1 MRPAIGAYGPAR
13 PVVRDAN
20 KCFALTARA
29 PHIAGLI
36 IFSSKCPLSHTSN
49 GTVPRNGFFMNE
61 PTAESRETR
70 LRRLVYQ
77 SSYTGMKETDLLL
90 GRFAKLH
97 LHGLSDDEL
106 GQYEALLD
114 VGDDRIY
121 AWVVAGEPAPQIH
134 DNRVLDLIKEFKND

>member
-1 MRPAIGAYGPAR
+1 MFCFDGAR
-13 PVVRDAN
+13 
-20 KCFALTARA
+20 TAYCRA
-29 PHIAGLI
+29 HNIQQQTPCATYQQRHGAEE
-36 IFSSKCPLSHTSN
+36 
-49 GTVPRNGFFMNE
+49 RFFMNE

-97 LHGLSDDEL
+97 LHGLTDDEL

-114 VGDDRIY
+114 AGDDRIY
-121 AWVVAGEPAPQIH
+121 AWVVAGEPAPQMH

>member
-1 MRPAIGAYGPAR
+1 MFCFDGARTAYCRAHNIQQQTPCAAY
-13 PVVRDAN
+13 VI
-20 KCFALTARA
+20 TAR
-29 PHIAGLI
+29 
-36 IFSSKCPLSHTSN
+36 CR
-49 GTVPRNGFFMNE
+49 GTVFMNE

-97 LHGLSDDEL
+97 LHGLTDDEL

-114 VGDDRIY
+114 AGDDRIY
-121 AWVVAGEPAPQIH
+121 AWVVAGEPAPQMH

>member
-1 MRPAIGAYGPAR
+1 
-13 PVVRDAN
+13 
-20 KCFALTARA
+20 
-29 PHIAGLI
+29 
-36 IFSSKCPLSHTSN
+36 
-49 GTVPRNGFFMNE
+49 MNE

-97 LHGLSDDEL
+97 LHGLTDDEL

-114 VGDDRIY
+114 AGDDRIY
-121 AWVVAGEPAPQIH
+121 SWVVAGEPAPPMH
-134 DNRVLDLIKEFKND
+134 DNRVLDLIKKFKND

>member
-1 MRPAIGAYGPAR
+1 MFCFDGAR
-13 PVVRDAN
+13 
-20 KCFALTARA
+20 TAYCRTQNMQQQTHYA
-29 PHIAGLI
+29 AYQQRHGAEE
-36 IFSSKCPLSHTSN
+36 
-49 GTVPRNGFFMNE
+49 RFFMNE

-97 LHGLSDDEL
+97 LHVLTDDEL

-114 VGDDRIY
+114 AGDDRIY
-121 AWVVAGEPAPQIH
+121 AWVVAGEPAPQMH
-134 DNRVLDLIKEFKND
+134 DNRVLNLIKEFKND

>member
-1 MRPAIGAYGPAR
+1 MFCFDGAR
-13 PVVRDAN
+13 
-20 KCFALTARA
+20 TAYCRA
-29 PHIAGLI
+29 HNIQQQTPCAAYQQRHGAEE
-36 IFSSKCPLSHTSN
+36 
-49 GTVPRNGFFMNE
+49 RFFMND

-97 LHGLSDDEL
+97 LHGLTDDEL

-114 VGDDRIY
+114 AGDDRIY
-121 AWVVAGEPAPQIH
+121 AWVVAGEPAPQMH

>member
-1 MRPAIGAYGPAR
+1 MFCFDGARTAYCRAHNIQQQTP
-13 PVVRDAN
+13 
-20 KCFALTARA
+20 FATYQQRHGAEER
-29 PHIAGLI
+29 
-36 IFSSKCPLSHTSN
+36 
-49 GTVPRNGFFMNE
+49 FFMNE

-97 LHGLSDDEL
+97 LHGLTDDEL

-114 VGDDRIY
+114 AGDDRIY
-121 AWVVAGEPAPQIH
+121 AWVVAGEPAPQMH
-134 DNRVLDLIKEFKND
+134 DNRVLNLIKEFKND

>member
-1 MRPAIGAYGPAR
+1 MFCFDGAR
-13 PVVRDAN
+13 
-20 KCFALTARA
+20 TAYCRA
-29 PHIAGLI
+29 HNIQQQTPCATYQQRHGAEE
-36 IFSSKCPLSHTSN
+36 
-49 GTVPRNGFFMNE
+49 RFFMNG

-97 LHGLSDDEL
+97 LHGLTDDEL

-114 VGDDRIY
+114 AGDDRIY
-121 AWVVAGEPAPQIH
+121 AWVVAGEPAPQMH

>member
-1 MRPAIGAYGPAR
+1 MFCFDGARPAYCRAHIIQQQTPCVAYQQRHGAEER
-13 PVVRDAN
+13 
-20 KCFALTARA
+20 
-29 PHIAGLI
+29 
-36 IFSSKCPLSHTSN
+36 
-49 GTVPRNGFFMNE
+49 FFMNE

-97 LHGLSDDEL
+97 LHGLTDDEL

-114 VGDDRIY
+114 AGDDRIY
-121 AWVVAGEPAPQIH
+121 AWVVAGEPAPQLH

>member
-1 MRPAIGAYGPAR
+1 MFCFDGAR
-13 PVVRDAN
+13 
-20 KCFALTARA
+20 TAYCRA
-29 PHIAGLI
+29 HNIQQQTPCATYQQRHGAEE
-36 IFSSKCPLSHTSN
+36 
-49 GTVPRNGFFMNE
+49 RFFMNE

-97 LHGLSDDEL
+97 LHGLTDDEL

-114 VGDDRIY
+114 AGDDRIY
-121 AWVVAGEPAPQIH
+121 AWVVAGEPAPQMH
-134 DNRVLDLIKEFKND
+134 DNRVLDLIKEFKKD

>member
-1 MRPAIGAYGPAR
+1 MFCFNGAR
-13 PVVRDAN
+13 
-20 KCFALTARA
+20 TAYCRA
-29 PHIAGLI
+29 HNIQQQTPCAGYQQR
-36 IFSSKCPLSHTSN
+36 H
-49 GTVPRNGFFMNE
+49 GAEERFFMNE

-77 SSYTGMKETDLLL
+77 SSYTGMKETDFLL

-97 LHGLSDDEL
+97 LHGLTDDEL

-114 VGDDRIY
+114 AGDDRIY
-121 AWVVAGEPAPQIH
+121 AWVVAGEPAPQMH

>member
-1 MRPAIGAYGPAR
+1 MFCFDSARTAYCRAHNIKQQMPCAECKQRHGAEER
-13 PVVRDAN
+13 
-20 KCFALTARA
+20 
-29 PHIAGLI
+29 
-36 IFSSKCPLSHTSN
+36 
-49 GTVPRNGFFMNE
+49 FFMNE
-61 PTAESRETR
+61 PTAETRETR

-97 LHGLSDDEL
+97 LHGLTDDEL

-114 VGDDRIY
+114 AGDDRIY

-134 DNRVLDLIKEFKND
+134 NHRILDLIKEFSND

>member
-1 MRPAIGAYGPAR
+1 MFCFDGAR
-13 PVVRDAN
+13 
-20 KCFALTARA
+20 TAYCRA
-29 PHIAGLI
+29 HIIQLQTPCAAYQQRHGA
-36 IFSSKCPLSHTSN
+36 KE
-49 GTVPRNGFFMNE
+49 RFFMNE

-97 LHGLSDDEL
+97 LHGLTDDEL

-114 VGDDRIY
+114 AGDDRIY
-121 AWVVAGEPAPQIH
+121 AWVVAGEPAPQMH